1 MLIYIILLILG
12 FIILI
17 KGSDIF
23 IDGASSV
30 ATNFK
35 FSKILIGLTI
45 VAFGTSAPEFAVSI
59 SSFLNNSKDMVL
71 GNVIGSN
78 IFNVLAILGISS
90 IICPLRVKNNTV
102 KKEIPICLLISTI
115 LVVLFC
121 DNSFDIDLINKLS
134 RSDGIVIV
142 LFFLIFVYYLIS
154 MMRNK
159 IDEDSE
165 ETPKY
170 GIKKSIIYTIIGII
184 ALIIGSDLVV
194 DNAVNIAKTLK
205 VSERFIS
212 LTIIALGTSLPELVT
227 AITAALKREQDI
239 LIGNIVGS
247 NIFNICIV
255 LGIPVALLGSITPN
269 TFSIIDLIMLLVSS
283 IMLFMFAVTEHK
295 ISKREG
301 VLMLVTFLAYYIYII
316 LEGVVL

>member
-1 MLIYIILLILG
+1 MIISIILLILG

-23 IDGASSV
+23 IDGVSSA

-35 FSKILIGLTI
+35 LSKILIGLTI

-59 SSFLNNSKDMVL
+59 NALLNNSGELVL

-78 IFNVLAILGISS
+78 IFNILAILGIAS

-102 KKEIPICLLISTI
+102 KKEIPISLLISTI
-115 LVVLFC
+115 LAVLFC
-121 DNSFDIDLINKLS
+121 DSYFDLDLINKLS

-142 LFFLIFVYYLIS
+142 LFFLIFVYYLIAT
-154 MMRNK
+154 MRNK
-159 IDEDSE
+159 VDEDLE
-165 ETPKY
+165 EEPKY
-170 GIKKSIIYTIIGII
+170 GIKKSIIYTIIGIV
-184 ALIIGSDLVV
+184 ALIFGSDLVV
-194 DNAVNIAKTLK
+194 DNAVNIASNLG
-205 VSERFIS
+205 VSQRFIS
-212 LTIIALGTSLPELVT
+212 LTVIALGTSLPELVT
-227 AITAALKREQDI
+227 AIVAAVKREQDI

-255 LGIPVALLGSITPN
+255 LGIPVALFGSITPT
-269 TFSIIDLIMLLVSS
+269 TFSILDLIMLLVSS
-283 IMLFMFAVTEHK
+283 AILFIFASTNHK

-301 VLMLVTFLAYYIYII
+301 VFMLVTFLAYYIYII